1 MTGAPEL
8 ADLGARL
15 ADLADSGGPWDD
27 PLPEIY
33 RRAANPSAPAD
44 QAPAAGATGPDPSV
58 TDSPVVPSSP
68 VQSSPARSPHTFSHT
83 FSAAGR
89 SSAMTRRS
97 RGWLRATD
105 PVKVG
110 AAASVVAL
118 VAGVG
123 WLIHAANPAASEK
136 SASRGQAQ
144 PASAAALTSAAGA
157 ASQGIPADGRSAAAS
172 EFSCAWPDPTSAV
185 TLRAPA
191 RVRTGAA
198 VSVDVRLSGPAVGIT
213 SPLIVA
219 MSRGRVVGRLVPTVV
234 PPGSAPRSSPP
245 QALSADLTG
254 TLRPSTCTQAVAA
267 SRSGARTSS
276 SGTVLPAGRYRLIA
290 VVAANRALLVS
301 AAVTVTVTR

>member
-33 RRAANPSAPAD
+33 RRAANPA
-44 QAPAAGATGPDPSV
+44 
-58 TDSPVVPSSP
+58 SP
-68 VQSSPARSPHTFSHT
+68 VQSAPARSSDR
-83 FSAAGR
+83 FSAAAR
-89 SSAMTRRS
+89 SSAATRRS
-97 RGWLRATD
+97 RAWLRAAD

-110 AAASVVAL
+110 AAAAVIAL
-118 VAGVG
+118 VVGVG

-136 SASRGQAQ
+136 SSSRGQAQ

-157 ASQGIPADGRSAAAS
+157 ASPGIPADGRSAS